1 MPSANDLRKGM
12 AIKYNGDVTVVL
24 DMQHRTP
31 GNLRAFVQ
39 ATLRSLKTGK
49 SSNVRFNSSETI
61 EVVQMHT
68 KQIDFSYKD
77 QGGYHFMDP
86 DNYETITLH
95 EDFVG
100 EAAKYLT
107 ENLQCTLMEVEG
119 KAAELELPPKVKLK
133 VIEAPPGIRGDT
145 ATNVTKPAMTET
157 GLEVG
162 VPIFI
167 DSGDTIEVDTRT
179 GKYLNRA

>member
-1 MPSANDLRKGM
+1 MPSANDLRKGQ
-12 AIKYNGDVTVVL
+12 AIKYNNDICIVL

-39 ATLRSLKTGK
+39 ATLRSVKTGK
-49 SSNVRFNSSETI
+49 SSVVRFISTETM
-61 EVVQMHT
+61 EMVSKNTRYV
-68 KQIDFSYKD
+68 DFSYKD

-86 DNYETITLH
+86 ETYETITLND
-95 EDFVG
+95 EFIGDSKNF
-100 EAAKYLT
+100 LT
-107 ENLQCTLMEVEG
+107 ENLRCTLTEIEG
-119 KAAELELPPKVKLK
+119 KVAELELPPKVKLK

-145 ATNVTKPAMTET
+145 ATNVTKPAKVET
-157 GLEVG
+157 GIEVG

-167 DSGDTIEVDTRT
+167 NPGDIIEVDSRT